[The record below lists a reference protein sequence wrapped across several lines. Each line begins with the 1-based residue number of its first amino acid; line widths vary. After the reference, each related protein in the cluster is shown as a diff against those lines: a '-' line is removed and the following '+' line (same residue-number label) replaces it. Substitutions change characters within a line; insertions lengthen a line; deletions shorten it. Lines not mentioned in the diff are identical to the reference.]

1 VVDGRV
7 EARPTVTLALSF
19 DHRIL
24 DGADAD
30 RAMEDLVRL
39 LESPFRLGALPRT

>member
-1 VVDGRV
+1 VVSDGAV
-7 EARPTVTLALSF
+7 EARPTVTLSLSF

-30 RAMEDLVRL
+30 RAMTSLKEI
-39 LESPFRLGALPRT
+39 LESPFRLGALPR